1 MGSDPIMVRAFGQNI
16 TRWPLK
22 MKAEIFGYTVP
33 SDYFAESNFPRIISK
48 MPLVMCCASTP

>member
-1 MGSDPIMVRAFGQNI
+1 MGSDPIMVGVFGQNI
-16 TRWPLK
+16 TLGSLK
-22 MKAEIFGYTVP
+22 MNAEMFGYTAP